1 MDWGYDRSEG
11 WTMESS
17 NWVEVVDETEED
29 RVWRIG
35 ALWKSFS

>member
-1 MDWGYDRSEG
+1 MDWEYERSG
-11 WTMESS
+11 DWTMEFSI
-17 NWVEVVDETEED
+17 EVVDETEED